1 MFFIKG
7 GYYVFNLLEVYA
19 AGVSLLTT
27 VFFEG
32 NFKLYTATE
41 ELYSFKKLPFV
52 FVKSRDVLNKMLR
65 MFWKKKKKKI
75 YKRVSV
81 KTWDIF
87 PITFL
92 NIEISLFYL
101 GKPQK
106 KEFLH

>member
-41 ELYSFKKLPFV
+41 ELYSCKIEYLVKKHLI
-52 FVKSRDVLNKMLR
+52 
-65 MFWKKKKKKI
+65 KKGARSFCNFSWILGYFTVHVNLEYDKVES
-75 YKRVSV
+75 KRSN
-81 KTWDIF
+81 TAA
-87 PITFL
+87 
-92 NIEISLFYL
+92 E
-101 GKPQK
+101 
-106 KEFLH
+106 